1 MILKFI
7 MAPHSNITPRSEKL
21 KGVYHVR
28 VNTYIYRARGEER
41 RGRERDRERGKEQRD
56 ELYERY

>member
-28 VNTYIYRARGEER
+28 VNTYIYKARGEER
-41 RGRERDRERGKEQRD
+41 RG
-56 ELYERY
+56 